1 MSEQAPFIPVHPD
14 EQPMPPSRS
23 VFRVP
28 GFMRLWLAQVVS
40 SLGDWIGLVAIL
52 ALATKVSSS
61 GTAVGLVMIAR
72 MLPGFLLA
80 PLGGALVDRWNRK
93 VVMVSCDIGRAG
105 LLALLPFFDNL
116 LGLVV
121 LSFLIEVLT
130 LLWGPAKDA
139 TVPNIVKDPEQL
151 ASANS
156 LVARRGV
163 RHVPARR
170 GRCSRRSPAWR
181 SGSAAS
187 TRSAASASTT
197 RSRSRSGST
206 R

>member
-1 MSEQAPFIPVHPD
+1 
-14 EQPMPPSRS
+14 MPPSRS

-28 GFMRLWLAQVVS
+28 GFMRIWLAQVVS

-61 GTAVGLVMIAR
+61 GTAVGLVMTAR
-72 MLPGFLLA
+72 MLPGFILA

-156 LVARRGV
+156 LSLVAAYATFPLGAVMFAALAGV
-163 RHVPARR
+163 AKWL
-170 GRCSRRSPAWR
+170 GGISAL
-181 SGSAAS
+181 SGFGS
-187 TRSAASASTT
+187 TRK
-197 RSRSRSGST
+197 SRLRSGST